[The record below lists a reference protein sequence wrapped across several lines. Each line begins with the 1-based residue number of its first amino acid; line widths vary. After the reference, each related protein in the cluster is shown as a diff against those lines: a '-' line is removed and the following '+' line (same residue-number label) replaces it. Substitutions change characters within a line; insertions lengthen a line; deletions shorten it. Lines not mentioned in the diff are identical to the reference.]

1 MHAAQYGAL
10 VWHAKPAS
18 PHLTS
23 PRAPPLSC
31 LLCSALHPR
40 LCRCRIVAPDLRG
53 HGLTEAEEEADLAAA
68 TLAADVVALWQTLF
82 GGGSSGSGYS
92 SGNGALLGSR
102 QQPHQQQPEQGAEA
116 AQPLPQPTAPPP
128 TVLVG
133 HSMGGAIAV
142 HAAAL
147 AGGCCRRACPW
158 PLACG
163 RLGRCHS
170 STWAAALLACH
181 LLS

>member
-1 MHAAQYGAL
+1 MLCSMVCRCGTQSL
-10 VWHAKPAS
+10 

-31 LLCSALHPR
+31 SALLCPALHPR

-53 HGLTEAEEEADLAAA
+53 HGLTESAEEADLAAA

-102 QQPHQQQPEQGAEA
+102 QQPHQQQAEQGAEA

-147 AGGCCRRACPW
+147 AGGCCGALARGRW
-158 PLACG
+158 PAG
-163 RLGRCHS
+163 AWGGA
-170 STWAAALLACH
+170 TQAPGLLLCWHATF
-181 LLS
+181 